1 MQKLPN
7 EPHEHKAGQT
17 NQQPQPQH
25 STQVDSDSIYPDPD
39 KKETYERLE
48 IFIKTFVIRF
58 IKTLN
63 QYRNEISSKNNTT
76 AENAAG
82 ETAAKAIEQISL
94 WASIAVYPLVVAA
107 KYFSNRIHRKKAKTV
122 VEVFRRIKEE
132 ELENMLAEAGG
143 NIFYKCQ
150 TQFNTITDKYL
161 ARAIE
166 KLAIDATRR
175 VINYVNRY
183 KQDNPDMD
191 VSVNLIIEG
200 VKLGKSR
207 QNFIITAMQKI
218 PKLPKLGHTI
228 EICDK
233 KYKTSE
239 VYENLAKM
247 DDGTTGEYCS
257 KEGNGS
263 DSRKSKD
270 TSGST
275 QISNEDSQE
284 VIEQPEE
291 EHKYILS
298 LEEVIKEA
306 KEVLNKLYKEDDSFL
321 GRTLKNG
328 MENISQGID
337 KVNDTAKSTQVRK
350 PIYYNMKNPVKSFTG
365 RGNELIWLHEK
376 LQNKDRRA
384 LITQATAVIGLGGIG
399 KTELVRK
406 YAIEYA
412 EHYNNN
418 VIWIESATDEILT
431 SFKDLAVEELKIPIN
446 EKIGE
451 NMQER
456 QVKSIVKDVYT
467 HFIDVKSLFIFNNAE
482 EYTAIAKFLPTSLPP
497 SAERPY
503 ILITSRNRDW
513 DIGYEG
519 QIHVMELNVFTQK
532 EATMFIKNS
541 IEIKDGLKKGD
552 IKMLAKRLQYFPLAL
567 GQAITYINQE
577 EKSSR
582 RGGERFKISDY
593 LKKLDKNTKLLNEG
607 CHKIKYRYSETV
619 LTTWLTTLKKIE
631 EDENHG
637 MKAIDILNVMAY
649 LAPDKIHASKMFDR
663 DGVELC
669 DKYLMIDLKE
679 GGVAS
684 IHRLVQEVI
693 RLMLK
698 EKKEEEK
705 VIEKALT
712 LIGNNENICKENT
725 SHVTSVWNYASGY
738 SNLIDKF
745 YFNSNSIPTCGYN
758 NATPLHL
765 LAENG
770 NDVAV
775 KAILDEAILMND
787 ERFPEKFSKIIDAK
801 DKYNR
806 TPLYM
811 AVENGHASVVK
822 LFVDKKAKIDIRST
836 IVYDSLSTK
845 KASDWT
851 LLHVAAFN
859 GYSDIVTIL
868 VNTNRGLVDIKD
880 NIGRT
885 AAVLA
890 ASTGQIDTLKI
901 LEPEQYNVYLLHA
914 KFRAARKSGNL
925 EDLKNFLN
933 NLEKKQQLQDIVNVK
948 LGEWAPLHLAAF
960 ANWLD
965 IIQILIT
972 NNAKVK
978 DDEPSFTP
986 LHCASSNGHLD
997 VVKYFVR
1004 ETRARPE
1011 DINEDGWTSL
1021 HAAAQNG
1028 HLDVVKYFI
1037 DEFKEI
1043 DVDINDNFCAT
1054 PLHTAAFHGKLNVV
1068 EFLLS
1073 RGANIEA
1080 VNILGATPLFIAA
1093 ISNNRDVY
1101 DFLLNKDATVVNT
1114 SDDQTLIG
1122 RLNISVL
1129 HVAAVYNDKQMI
1141 EDLINKGVDKDIGDD
1156 IGLTPVCFATF
1167 FDSLEATE
1175 YLIASGA
1182 ATDVPINISF
1192 IKKVLEE
1199 TKKGSTSKSSSMPKF
1214 VSTLITFANIFDN
1227 GTEISVNDLKRTVE
1241 KLCTSFPDFRRLID
1255 SLKIYLEQRKNPDLD
1270 LPLHAVF
1277 FTQKFDINYNNGDE

>member
-17 NQQPQPQH
+17 NQQLQPQH
-25 STQVDSDSIYPDPD
+25 STQVDSDSISLDPD
-39 KKETYERLE
+39 KYERLE
-48 IFIKTFVIRF
+48 IFIRTFVIRF

-63 QYRNEISSKNNTT
+63 EYRNEISSKKNTT

-82 ETAAKAIEQISL
+82 ETAKKVIEEISL

-107 KYFSNRIHRKKAKTV
+107 KYLRNRIHREKAKTV
-122 VEVFRRIKEE
+122 VEVFRRIKEK

-143 NIFYKCQ
+143 NIFCNYQ
-150 TQFNTITDKYL
+150 IQFNMIADKYL
-161 ARAIE
+161 ERAIE

-175 VINYVNRY
+175 IINYVNQY
-183 KQDNPDMD
+183 KQDNPDTNVS
-191 VSVNLIIEG
+191 VSVNLITEG

-207 QNFIITAMQKI
+207 QSFIITAMQKI
-218 PKLPKLGHTI
+218 PKMPKLGHTI
-228 EICDK
+228 KICDK

-239 VYENLAKM
+239 VYENLVEM
-247 DDGTTGEYCS
+247 DGGTTGEYCS

-275 QISNEDSQE
+275 QISNEDCQE
-284 VIEQPEE
+284 AIEQPEE

-298 LEEVIKEA
+298 LEEAIKKA
-306 KEVLNKLYKEDDSFL
+306 KEVLNKMYDEDDFFL
-321 GRTLKNG
+321 GRSLKDD
-328 MENISQGID
+328 MKNINKRID
-337 KVNDTAKSTQVRK
+337 KMNDTPKSIQVRR
-350 PIYYNMKNPVKSFTG
+350 PIYYNMTNPVKSFTG
-365 RGNELIWLHEK
+365 RDNELKWLHEK
-376 LQNKDRRA
+376 LQNEDRRA
-384 LITQATAVIGLGGIG
+384 LIIQATAVIGLGGIG

-412 EHYNNN
+412 KHYNNN

-431 SFKDLAVEELKIPIN
+431 SFKNLAVEELKIPIN

-482 EYTAIAKFLPTSLPP
+482 EYTVIAKFLPTSLPP

-513 DIGYEG
+513 DIGDEG

-552 IKMLAKRLQYFPLAL
+552 IKELAKRLQYFPLAL
-567 GQAITYINQE
+567 RQAITYINQE
-577 EKSSR
+577 EKSSKR
-582 RGGERFKISDY
+582 RNKRFKISDY
-593 LKKLDKNTKLLNEG
+593 LKELDENTKLLNEG
-607 CHKIKYRYSETV
+607 YHKIKDRYSETV
-619 LTTWLTTLKKIE
+619 LTTWVTTLKEIE
-631 EDENHG
+631 KDQNHG
-637 MKAIDILNVMAY
+637 MEAIDILNLMAY
-649 LAPDKIHASKMFDR
+649 LAPDKIHASEMFDC

-669 DKYLMIDLKE
+669 DKYSMIDLKE

-698 EKKEEEK
+698 EKNKEEE
-705 VIEKALT
+705 VIEKVLT
-712 LIGNNENICKENT
+712 LIGNNENISKENK
-725 SHVTSVWNYASGY
+725 SHVTSVWNYASRY
-738 SNLIDKF
+738 KNLVRQF
-745 YFNSNSIPTCGYN
+745 YFDSNSIPTCGYN

-770 NDVAV
+770 NNVAV
-775 KAILDEAILMND
+775 EAILDKAILMKET
-787 ERFPEKFSKIIDAK
+787 FPEKFSKIIDAK

-822 LFVDKKAKIDIRST
+822 LFVDKKAKIDIKST
-836 IVYDSLSTK
+836 IVYDSLTTK

-859 GYSDIVTIL
+859 GYSDIVRIL
-868 VNTNRGLVDIKD
+868 VNTNRRLVDIED
-880 NIGRT
+880 SIGRT

-890 ASTGQIDTLKI
+890 ASSGQIDTLKI
-901 LEPEQYNVYLLHA
+901 LQPDRYNVYLLHA

-933 NLEKKQQLQDIVNVK
+933 NLEKEHQLQDIVNVK
-948 LGEWAPLHLAAF
+948 LGEWTPLHLAAF

-965 IIQILIT
+965 IIKILIT

-997 VVKYFVR
+997 VIKYLIR
-1004 ETRARPE
+1004 EKGAHPK

-1043 DVDINDNFCAT
+1043 DVNIIDKAYST

-1068 EFLLS
+1068 EFLL
-1073 RGANIEA
+1073 RRKANIKA

-1101 DFLLNKDATVVNT
+1101 DFLLNKDATVLNT

-1156 IGLTPVCFATF
+1156 IGLTPVSFATF

-1182 ATDVPINISF
+1182 ATDVRINISF

-1199 TKKGSTSKSSSMPKF
+1199 TVKGSTSKPGSMPKF

-1241 KLCTSFPDFRRLID
+1241 KLCSLFPDFRQLID

-1277 FTQKFDINYNNGDE
+1277 FTQKFDINYNDGDE